1 MAGGPWAKV
10 FAKLNARR
18 EGTGCSPANQLHL
31 QAVFINYDREARRQ
45 LVGGGEVRAAA
56 ASLEKRAKRFGPG
69 RLSQVNDSNLSPAHA
84 RCMRRHQLLLTLL
97 LLPAGLC
104 CMQLIEERHHQ
115 QQQPH
120 RDDHHDDLGSRQLAE
135 LQVLCH

>member
-45 LVGGGEVRAAA
+45 LVGGGEGRGGLRLLHWKNVQNVLA
-56 ASLEKRAKRFGPG
+56 LGGLAK
-69 RLSQVNDSNLSPAHA
+69 
-84 RCMRRHQLLLTLL
+84 
-97 LLPAGLC
+97 
-104 CMQLIEERHHQ
+104 
-115 QQQPH
+115 
-120 RDDHHDDLGSRQLAE
+120 
-135 LQVLCH
+135 